1 MSLIV
6 WNLQKEKN
14 EILCMLFQK
23 TQMCFNEPDNVFLT
37 NNYIY
42 IINLLLKSG
51 LTVVIFLLI
60 KNTCKK
66 LVWQD
71 NLFNQTAW

>member
-1 MSLIV
+1 
-6 WNLQKEKN
+6 
-14 EILCMLFQK
+14 MLFQK

-60 KNTCKK
+60 KNIAKNWSDRITCLTK
-66 LVWQD
+66 LHD
-71 NLFNQTAW
+71 NSFFSKSILVLQLVK

>member
-1 MSLIV
+1 
-6 WNLQKEKN
+6 
-14 EILCMLFQK
+14 MLFQK

-60 KNTCKK
+60 KNK
-66 LVWQD
+66 
-71 NLFNQTAW
+71 